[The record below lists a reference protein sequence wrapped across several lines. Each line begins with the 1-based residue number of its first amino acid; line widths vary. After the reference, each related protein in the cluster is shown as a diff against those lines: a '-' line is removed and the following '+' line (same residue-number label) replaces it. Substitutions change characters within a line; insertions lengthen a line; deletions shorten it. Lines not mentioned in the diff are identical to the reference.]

1 MAAGARP
8 DRARRDRRG
17 RDAGHGGGGP
27 AHELRARTGSRR
39 TAARPTSSWP
49 GRRRRS
55 SSRSCRAH
63 PGWPRWR
70 TSPPTDWSSRTRP
83 TSSRS
88 ARRPMAGSAT
98 WSIGTGWWPAARLT
112 QPRPTRSPSARG
124 WRRASGWPSGSTS
137 TSSRTPRRRSTTSSS
152 HVPDVGQPAGPRI
165 RLRVV
170 GIVRRPLDLGEQMAS
185 GGLVVLSRAFGPHYG
200 DRVGVF
206 GDRIRLRTD
215 HGAADVPEV
224 VAASKRILGDSL
236 FIAQG
241 LAVDAQGASNAID
254 VLALALWIG
263 AGVAAL
269 AGVVTIAIVLT
280 REVSLVSVDL
290 ETLHELGCDRRQLV
304 AVSAVP
310 GLVVAAGG
318 GLLAGV
324 LAVAA
329 SPLFPFGVA
338 APRRPDGRP
347 PRRLGGAA
355 ARRRRGRARGPG
367 DRLRRRPPSDEVVL
381 GPGGRVAAGACV
393 GRGRPDGG
401 RRAGAAVG
409 ERGADGARAGAW
421 PDRGAGPNG
430 LRGRGGRRPRCHGG
444 PRLQRERRPSRRD
457 PRTLRSAVG
466 LQGGRHHVE
475 HAVRSGRLRPRP
487 AGRHRRARRGL
498 HPERAGRRPA
508 GGRHGLHPAPGAGHR
523 ARGDGRTPAERP
535 ERGRAG
541 RQDAARAGQAPRR

>member
-1 MAAGARP
+1 MADLTAYGLVVPDAPYFQSIGAPTDGRFG
-8 DRARRDRRG
+8 DVVDRDRLVAG
-17 RDAGHGGGGP
+17 RSIDP
-27 AHELRARTGSRR
+27 AAPDEVT
-39 TAARPTSSWP
+39 
-49 GRRRRS
+49 
-55 SSRSCRAH
+55 
-63 PGWPRWR
+63 
-70 TSPPTDWSSRTRP
+70 
-83 TSSRS
+83 
-88 ARRPMAGSAT
+88 
-98 WSIGTGWWPAARLT
+98 IGEGLAARL
-112 QPRPTRSPSARG
+112 RLAVGEHLDVESYSPAQIHDILN
-124 WRRASGWPSGSTS
+124 
-137 TSSRTPRRRSTTSSS
+137 

-185 GGLVVLSRAFGPHYG
+185 GGLVVFSRAFDPHYG

-310 GLVVAAGG
+310 GLVVAAVG

-324 LAVAA
+324 LAAAA

-338 APRRPDGRP
+338 RRADPTVGLHADWAVLLLGVVAVVLVVLVIAFVVA
-347 PRRLGGAA
+347 RRATRWSSVRAA
-355 ARRRRGRARGPG
+355 ASRPARASVVA
-367 DRLRRRPPSDEVVL
+367 DRMA
-381 GPGGRVAAGACV
+381 AAGLAPPLASGV
-393 GRGRPDGG
+393 RMALEPGRGRTAVPV
-401 RRAGAAVG
+401 RTAFVAAAVG
-409 ERGADGARAGAW
+409 VLGVTAVLVFA
-421 PDRGAGPNG
+421 
-430 LRGRGGRRPRCHGG
+430 
-444 PRLQRERRPSRRD
+444 RERRPSRRD
-457 PRTLRSAVG
+457 SRTLRSAVG

-541 RQDAARAGQAPRR
+541 RQDAAHAGQAPRR